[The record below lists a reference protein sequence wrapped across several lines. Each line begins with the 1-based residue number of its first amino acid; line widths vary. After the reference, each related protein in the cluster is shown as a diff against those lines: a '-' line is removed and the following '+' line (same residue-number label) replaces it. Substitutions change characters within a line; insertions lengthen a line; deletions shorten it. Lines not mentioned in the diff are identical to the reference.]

1 MPTAQLRDILMHYEE
16 AGSGDA
22 LVLVNDL
29 GGDSQAWAL
38 AVPELSKHLRVV
50 TLDNRGAGRTSAPD
64 RPYSIAGMA
73 EDVNALLGQ
82 IGVAKA
88 HVLGHGMGGFIAQ
101 ELAASHP
108 ERVNR
113 LILLAS
119 AAEVEG
125 YVEAI
130 VRSAIDIRRSSMS
143 REQGVRAMAPLL
155 YSPALLDDAA
165 RLDRAVLNA
174 LRNPVAQQDHAFI
187 RQAQALLQWE
197 GGRAAAIKSPTL
209 VIAGEDDVFFPAR
222 NTEKLAK
229 AIPSA
234 TLATLPGGHV
244 GAVEYPHEYNTAILE
259 FLGALGAKQ
268 EAEAAAV

>member
-1 MPTAQLRDILMHYEE
+1 MPNVQLRDMIMYYEE
-16 AGSGDA
+16 TGSGEP
-22 LVLVNDL
+22 LVLIMGL
-29 GGDSQAWAL
+29 GGDLQGWAL
-38 AVPELSKHLRVV
+38 QVPALAKHFRVI
-50 TLDNRGAGRTSAPD
+50 TFDNRGSGRSSAPD
-64 RPYSIAGMA
+64 RMYSISGMA
-73 EDVNALLGQ
+73 DDLAHLLDHLK
-82 IGVAKA
+82 IDRA
-88 HVLGHGMGGFIAQ
+88 HILGFSMGGYIAQ
-101 ELAASHP
+101 EFVLKYPA
-108 ERVNR
+108 RVGK
-113 LILLAS
+113 LILMATSAS
-119 AAEVEG
+119 IDG
-125 YVEAI
+125 YGRNI
-130 VRSAIDIRRSSMS
+130 LKGWINLRRSNMS
-143 REQGVRAMAPLL
+143 REQTARLQATWL
-155 YSPALLDDAA
+155 YGPDLLDDDALFE
-165 RLDRAVLNA
+165 RSILNS
-174 LRNPVAQQDHAFI
+174 LSNPYPQQDHAFI

>member
-1 MPTAQLRDILMHYEE
+1 MPTAQLRDILMHFEE

-38 AVPELSKHLRVV
+38 AVPELSKHLRVI
-50 TLDNRGAGRTSAPD
+50 TFDNRGVGRTSAPD

-73 EDVNALLGQ
+73 DDVDALLEQ

-108 ERVNR
+108 ARVDR
-113 LILLAS
+113 LILLGTAGD
-119 AAEVEG
+119 VEG
-125 YVEAI
+125 YVRAV

-155 YSPALLDDAA
+155 YSPALLNDEA
-165 RLDRAVLNA
+165 RLDRAVLNT

-187 RQAQALLQWE
+187 RQAQAMLAWE
-197 GGRAAAIKSPTL
+197 GAGAIKAQAL
-209 VIAGEDDVFFPAR
+209 VITGEDDAFFPPR
-222 NTEKLAK
+222 NAEKLAK
-229 AIPSA
+229 ALSNA
-234 TLATLPGGHV
+234 TVATLPGGHV
-244 GAVEYPHEYNTAILE
+244 GAVEYPHEYNAAILE
-259 FLGALGAKQ
+259 FLGVGAKQ
-268 EAEAAAV
+268 EAAAAAV